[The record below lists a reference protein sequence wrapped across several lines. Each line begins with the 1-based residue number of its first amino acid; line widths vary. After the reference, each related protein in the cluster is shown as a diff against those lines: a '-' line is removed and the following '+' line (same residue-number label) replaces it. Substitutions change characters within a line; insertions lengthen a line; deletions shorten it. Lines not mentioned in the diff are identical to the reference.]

1 MGGLL
6 KKLLY
11 VFIGIA
17 ALFVLA
23 AIAVSLFFDP
33 NDYRDQIAEEVRR
46 ETGRELVI
54 EGDLGLSVFPR
65 FGIDI
70 GRTTLGN
77 APGFG
82 SEPFLSF
89 EEARLS
95 VEVLPLI
102 RGEGLKIGAVVLD
115 AFQLNLAVDANGR
128 NNWQDIG
135 EQAEAEP
142 EPDPQPEPD
151 VVTDDAAADAGQE
164 VELSID
170 SINISDAAVRYED
183 AQAGESYSLTDFNL
197 ATGRIGGGDPIDIRS
212 SFNFELQPADIAG
225 DFSIETA
232 IVPVDDGIMLSDA
245 EISTVGLDITVS
257 GLDAGED
264 MRVRVDAFSPKTLM
278 TRLNLEP
285 PVTADPDALGKMI
298 FDGNLRFDER
308 AIALTDVE
316 LVLDDTTFTGS
327 LSVAR
332 DEAGTITL
340 DLVADEIDLDRYM
353 APASDAG
360 SAGSEAVPV
369 EIPVELIR
377 ALNVRGSLAVSSADL
392 SGMRFEN
399 VDLGL
404 NAADGNLRLHPITA
418 ELFDGRYEG
427 DVRINAAGD
436 VPALAVN
443 ENIRG
448 VSLGALARAMFDR
461 EDITGTINGAFRLGG
476 AGADLAAIQRDLDG
490 SIEMELI
497 DGTWEGTDVWYE
509 LRRARAFFR
518 QETPPEPTLPA
529 RTRFSNVRATG
540 PVTDG
545 VFRNEDLAAE
555 LPFMRLAGSGKVDIA
570 AGEVDYRL
578 VARVLDKPELASE
591 LTAEELDDFTEA
603 EIPLRIT
610 GPLAD
615 PSIAPDI
622 EDMVKKEVKKK
633 VEEEL
638 KDRLLDKL
646 FRDED

>member
-11 VFIGIA
+11 IVVGIA
-17 ALFVLA
+17 ALFVLV

-135 EQAEAEP
+135 EQAEAEA
-142 EPDPQPEPD
+142 EPEPD
-151 VVTDDAAADAGQE
+151 VTTDDTAAGGAGQE

-170 SINISDAAVRYED
+170 SINISGAAVRYED
-183 AQAGESYSLTDFNL
+183 VQAGESYSLTDFNL

-225 DFSIETA
+225 DFAIETA

-245 EISTVGLDITVS
+245 KISTVGLDITVS

-264 MRVRVDAFSPKTLM
+264 IRVQVDAFSPKTLM
-278 TRLNLEP
+278 TRLNVEP

-377 ALNVRGSLAVSSADL
+377 ALNVRGSLAVASADL

-404 NAADGNLRLHPITA
+404 NAADGNLRLHPIAA

-448 VSLGALARAMFDR
+448 VSLGALAQAMFDQ
-461 EDITGTINGAFRLGG
+461 EDITGTINGSFRLGG
-476 AGADLAAIQRDLDG
+476 AGRDLAAIQRDLDG

-497 DGTWEGTDVWYE
+497 DGAWEGTDVWYE

-545 VFRNEDLAAE
+545 IFRNDDLTAE

-603 EIPLRIT
+603 EIPLKIT

-622 EDMVKKEVKKK
+622 EDMVKEEVKKK